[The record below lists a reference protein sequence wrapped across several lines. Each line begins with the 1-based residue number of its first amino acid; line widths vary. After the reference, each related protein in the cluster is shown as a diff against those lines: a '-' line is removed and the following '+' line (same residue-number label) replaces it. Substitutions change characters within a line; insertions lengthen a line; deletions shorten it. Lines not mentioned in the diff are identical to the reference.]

1 MPVESAELALLPASI
16 CNPNHKDAPK
26 LNSLPQSLINAQEA
40 KDMRVDAQ
48 LRAACGGD
56 ATQLCADA
64 AQSGVEGAV
73 YDCLVRPGARPGDL
87 VFFFFSGGGHC
98 HGRGL
103 QPPARGG
110 SGSEPAAPCATH
122 ALQVDSRAAVTQ
134 PCAEQLERAERER
147 AGDLRLARKLV
158 RTCAIELVTFCP
170 GVPLGELVGRQ
181 VGCGVELRAGY
192 RDPVGDRR
200 WE

>member
-87 VFFFFSGGGHC
+87 VFFFRGAATVMAGGC
-98 HGRGL
+98 SRL
-103 QPPARGG
+103 
-110 SGSEPAAPCATH
+110 PAAGVAASRLRPAPHMPCRWT
-122 ALQVDSRAAVTQ
+122 RA
-134 PCAEQLERAERER
+134 PR
-147 AGDLRLARKLV
+147 
-158 RTCAIELVTFCP
+158 
-170 GVPLGELVGRQ
+170 
-181 VGCGVELRAGY
+181 
-192 RDPVGDRR
+192 
-200 WE
+200 

>member
-87 VFFFFSGGGHC
+87 FFFFFGGQPLSWPGAAAACPRREWQRAGCALRHTC
-98 HGRGL
+98 PAGGL
-103 QPPARGG
+103 ARR
-110 SGSEPAAPCATH
+110 C
-122 ALQVDSRAAVTQ
+122 DAAV
-134 PCAEQLERAERER
+134 C
-147 AGDLRLARKLV
+147 
-158 RTCAIELVTFCP
+158 
-170 GVPLGELVGRQ
+170 
-181 VGCGVELRAGY
+181 
-192 RDPVGDRR
+192 
-200 WE
+200 